1 MRKVLL
7 LVAVLAT
14 SFASAQMNM
23 MKDAMMDKGMDKMMS
38 MIDHEMLH
46 LMSTDA
52 LITLGTTGK
61 AAAFVRECLEA
72 GVDAEL
78 GFTPSPFRTG
88 RIAYTDLSPV
98 KLLNMEEAKAMAGVK
113 GFAPETANLII
124 DGVNY
129 TIRMVGPVVH
139 KDNFVVQGAGF
150 AARYDLG
157 QDEGE
162 EGKLTLVKK
171 IKISEKNMR

>member
-1 MRKVLL
+1 MKKVLL
-7 LVAVLAT
+7 IVAVMAT
-14 SFASAQMNM
+14 SLMSAQDM
-23 MKDAMMDKGMDKMMS
+23 MMEDTMMDKGMDKMMS
-38 MIDHEMLH
+38 MIDHGKLH
-46 LMSTDA
+46 LMNTDA

-98 KLLNMEEAKAMAGVK
+98 KLLNMEEAKAMAGVN
-113 GFAPETANLII
+113 GFAPETANVIL

-139 KDNFVVQGAGF
+139 KDNFVVQGNGW

-157 QDEGE
+157 VSEGTN
-162 EGKLTLVKK
+162 KITLVKK
-171 IKISEKNMR
+171 IKISKMNMR